1 MTYIRAMQF
10 MTRLVAQILCL
21 AALLA
26 TPLCWGL
33 DVLGGSAALSSS
45 SSLSNVATNVVT
57 TPQVRAELLVYSP
70 QGLASA
76 WVGLQLQHQPGWHTY
91 WKNPGDSGLPT
102 QLHWTLPPGVRV
114 GDMAWP
120 TPKPLRVGDLVNYGY
135 EGSVL
140 LAVPLFVDASKAQ
153 LDSNANLKLELLASW
168 LVCRTECI
176 PQEGRFSLTVPT
188 AQPVTS
194 HAQLFQNAQNRV
206 PQALAVGS
214 SSNSSAPNHFSPQE
228 QHLLLKLSALPSEWV
243 GKRLMVFLETPELVN
258 PSAPWTQSWSGRT
271 WSAQLPYSDLRG
283 TANQSTQTLA
293 VVVTSDSQPK
303 AWRVSLPVVGSWPQA
318 QAATGTSSSV
328 PSSVA
333 SSLASSSSFSS
344 SDLTLSFWAALGGA
358 LLGGLILNLMPC
370 VFPILTL
377 KVLSFSKPMP
387 VHQRRLQGLAYT
399 LGGVLSFVLLGLV
412 MVWVREAGSLLGWG
426 FQLQQ
431 PAMVAA
437 LACLFTLLGLNLA
450 GVFEFGTWAPS
461 ALLTLH
467 ARHPMADSFL
477 TGVLA
482 VVVASPCT
490 APFMGASLGLAVTLP
505 ASQALLIFVALGLG
519 LASPYLLAS
528 FVPAVARAL
537 PKPGVWMDQLK
548 KMLAFPMWLT
558 VVWLI
563 WVLGQQNGIHGAAS
577 LLAQLVLLSG
587 LVWALGMSGAAWGGA
602 DGGRGHAAPTSGRLK
617 QAAVLL
623 FALLWVALTWS
634 TAQWVWRDAPQ
645 EPNPAAETQT
655 STPGSATRSP
665 QNAVWQAWSAKDIQN
680 INSSGQAVLV
690 DFTAAWC
697 VTCQWVKQTTLSDP
711 KVLAALQQ
719 HQVRL
724 MRADWTRRD
733 SAITAA
739 LQSLGRSGVPVYALY
754 LPGQAPVLLPE
765 LLTAQDVIGAL
776 ETHLSPRR

>member
-10 MTRLVAQILCL
+10 MSRLVAQVLCL

-45 SSLSNVATNVVT
+45 SSLSNVVTNVVT
-57 TPQVRAELLVYSP
+57 TPQVRAELLVHSP
-70 QGLASA
+70 KGLASA
-76 WVGLQLQHQPGWHTY
+76 WVGLHLQHQPGWHTY

-102 QLHWTLPPGVRV
+102 QLQWTLPPGVRV

-120 TPKPLRVGDLVNYGY
+120 TPKPLPVGDLVNYGY

-140 LAVPLFVDASKAQ
+140 LAVPLYVDASKAQ

-176 PQEGRFSLTVPT
+176 PQEGRLSLTVPT

-194 HAQLFQNAQNRV
+194 HAQLFQNAQSRL
-206 PQALAVGS
+206 PQELVVGS
-214 SSNSSAPNHFSPQE
+214 STNSSAPNHFTPQE
-228 QHLLLKLSALPSEWV
+228 KHLLLQLSALPSDWV
-243 GKRLMVFLETPELVN
+243 GKRLMVFVETPELVN

-283 TANQSTQTLA
+283 STDQSTQTLA

-303 AWRVSLPVVGSWPQA
+303 AWRVSLPVVGSWPEA
-318 QAATGTSSSV
+318 QSATASTSSK
-328 PSSVA
+328 
-333 SSLASSSSFSS
+333 SLASASSFSS
-344 SDLTLSFWAALGGA
+344 SAMTLGFWAALGGA

-399 LGGVLSFVLLGLV
+399 LGVVLSFVLLGLLL
-412 MVWVREAGSLLGWG
+412 VWVREAGALLGWG

-431 PAMVAA
+431 PAVVAA

-467 ARHPMADSFL
+467 ARHPMAESFL

-537 PKPGVWMDQLK
+537 PKPGIWMDQLK

-577 LLAQLVLLSG
+577 LLAQLVVLSG
-587 LVWALGMSGAAWGGA
+587 LVWALGMSGAGGGA
-602 DGGRGHAAPTSGRLK
+602 DGGRGHAAPTSGRFK
-617 QAAVLL
+617 QVAVLV
-623 FALLWVALTWS
+623 FGLLWVALTWS

-645 EPNPAAETQT
+645 DSNPAAETQIT
-655 STPGSATRSP
+655 APGFATGSSSSST
-665 QNAVWQAWSAKDIQN
+665 QNAVWQAWSAKEIQN
-680 INSSGQAVLV
+680 INSAGQAVLV

-697 VTCQWVKQTTLSDP
+697 VTCQWVKQTTLTDP

-719 HQVRL
+719 HQVHL

-733 SAITAA
+733 PAITTA

-754 LPGQAPVLLPE
+754 LPGQAPVVLPE

>member
-1 MTYIRAMQF
+1 MTYISAMRF
-10 MTRLVAQILCL
+10 MTRLVAQFLCL
-21 AALLA
+21 AALLV

-33 DVLGGSAALSSS
+33 DVLGGSALSST
-45 SSLSNVATNVVT
+45 SSLSSAITNVVT
-57 TPQVRAELLVYSP
+57 TPQVRAELLVHSP

-76 WVGLQLQHQPGWHTY
+76 WVGLHLQHQPGWHTY

-102 QLHWTLPPGVRV
+102 QLQWTLPPGVRV
-114 GDMAWP
+114 GDIAWP

-140 LAVPLFVDASKAQ
+140 LAMPLLVDAAKAP
-153 LDSNANLKLELLASW
+153 LNSNTSLKLELQASW

-188 AQPVTS
+188 ATPTTS
-194 HAQLFQNAQNRV
+194 HAPLFQNAQNRL
-206 PQALAVGS
+206 PQELAITA
-214 SSNSSAPNHFSPQE
+214 SSNSLAPNHFLPQE
-228 QHLLLKLSALPSEWV
+228 KHLLLTLSALPSDWV
-243 GKRLMVFLETPELVN
+243 GTRLMVFFETPALVN
-258 PSAPWTQSWSGRT
+258 PSAPWTQSWSGST

-283 TANQSTQTLA
+283 TKDPSTPTLA
-293 VVVTSDSQPK
+293 VVVTSDAHPK
-303 AWRVSLPVVGSWPQA
+303 AWRVSLPVVGSWPEV
-318 QAATGTSSSV
+318 QAATASTSSK
-328 PSSVA
+328 P
-333 SSLASSSSFSS
+333 LASAMSALSPAQ
-344 SDLTLSFWAALGGA
+344 TLSFWAALGGA

-377 KVLSFSKPMP
+377 KVLSFSNPMP
-387 VHQRRLQGLAYT
+387 VHLRRLQGLAYT
-399 LGGVLSFVLLGLV
+399 LGVVLSFVLLGLLLL
-412 MVWVREAGSLLGWG
+412 WVRQAGALLGWG

-431 PAMVAA
+431 PAVVAA

-450 GVFEFGTWAPS
+450 GVFEFGHWAPS
-461 ALLTLH
+461 ALLNLH
-467 ARHPMADSFL
+467 ARHPMADSLL

-548 KMLAFPMWLT
+548 RMLAFPMWLT

-587 LVWALGMSGAAWGGA
+587 LVWALALVGAAGG
-602 DGGRGHAAPTSGRLK
+602 GSVLEGIRAARTGSRFPKVAMLVFG
-617 QAAVLL
+617 
-623 FALLWVALTWS
+623 LLWVALTWS
-634 TAQWVWRDAPQ
+634 TAQWVWRDV
-645 EPNPAAETQT
+645 AETQIT
-655 STPGSATRSP
+655 PPRLASDSSARSTQS
-665 QNAVWQAWSAKDIQN
+665 AVWQAWSAKEIQN
-680 INSSGQAVLV
+680 LNSAGQAVLV

-697 VTCQWVKQTTLSDP
+697 VTCQWVKQTTLSDSR
-711 KVLAALQQ
+711 VLAALQQ
-719 HQVRL
+719 HQVGL

-733 SAITAA
+733 PAITAA
-739 LQSLGRSGVPVYALY
+739 LQQLGRSGVPVYALY
-754 LPGQAPVLLPE
+754 LPGQAPVVLPE
-765 LLTAQDVIGAL
+765 LLTAQDVLGAL
-776 ETHLSPRR
+776 ETHLNPRR